1 MATLHFLWFSDIP
14 VSVCVC
20 LHTYLWH
27 LACLHALGIVNSAA
41 MNTGVHVSFWM
52 RVFIF
57 PGCLPESEV
66 VGSDSSSIFSFLR
79 KLHAVPHSGCSSSHS
94 YQQCRR
100 AAFPTPCL
108 AFIIYRLSKDGP
120 LDQRAVVTHCIISCW
135 DESIPMAFL
144 PSVKTPALVLPS
156 LPFQTILSA
165 PAPLLRVSES
175 H

>member
-1 MATLHFLWFSDIP
+1 MATLHFLWLSDIP

-94 YQQCRR
+94 YQQGMKITVSTISSTLDLTNVL
-100 AAFPTPCL
+100 F
-108 AFIIYRLSKDGP
+108 FILMWIIFKDFFEF
-120 LDQRAVVTHCIISCW
+120 V
-135 DESIPMAFL
+135 
-144 PSVKTPALVLPS
+144 
-156 LPFQTILSA
+156 TILLLFYILFIFLFIFYILA
-165 PAPLLRVSES
+165 PS
-175 H
+175 HARP